1 MDNKI
6 DKIGGVD
13 RFFAEEIS
21 AKDFVFDERVAS
33 VFDDMVSRSVPMYGE
48 TMSAALELAANFVEP
63 GTNIYDIGSATGTLL
78 LEFDKIL
85 GDHNVNLIG
94 IDNSEAMVKQAQEKM
109 RKTKQEERVE
119 LVVGDME
126 QPMGLENASVIFMNY
141 TLQFIRPLH
150 REAVVRQ
157 IYEGLNDNGCLILVE
172 KVLGNDS
179 LFNRLYID
187 LYYKYKS
194 RVGYSDEEIKK
205 KREALENVLIPYRI
219 DENIEL
225 LKRCGFSTTDIFF
238 KWYNFAGIVAVKGSV

>member
-1 MDNKI
+1 M
-6 DKIGGVD
+6 
-13 RFFAEEIS
+13 S
-21 AKDFVFDERVAS
+21 AKDFVFDERVAN

-63 GTNIYDIGSATGTLL
+63 ETNIYDIGSATGTLL
-78 LEFDKIL
+78 LAFEKMLD
-85 GDHNVNLIG
+85 DCDVNLIG

-109 RKTKQEERVE
+109 RKSGKEKRVE

-126 QPMGLENASVIFMNY
+126 QPMGLENSSVIFMNY

-179 LFNRLYID
+179 LFNRLYIE

-194 RVGYSDEEIKK
+194 RVGYSDQEIKQ

-225 LKRCGFSTTDIFF
+225 LKRCGFSSTDIFF
-238 KWYNFAGIVAVKGSV
+238 KWNNFAGIVAVKN